1 VSRPPIREVALNDPR
16 LSMHLCHRDSEHPEG
31 FWLYDKDAYGG
42 MNLAMGA
49 PSEIAALI
57 KAVNFWKE
65 RAKKSEAAH
74 TTLAKHVVA
83 FVNVVAPPTDD
94 DGDLT

>member
-1 VSRPPIREVALNDPR
+1 MSRKPIREVALSDPR

-49 PSEIAALI
+49 PSEIAALVQ
-57 KAVNFWKE
+57 AVNFWKE
-65 RAKKSEAAH
+65 RAKKSETAH
-74 TTLAKHVVA
+74 DTLAKHVA
-83 FVNVVAPPTDD
+83 TFVNIVAPSDAD
-94 DGDLT
+94 DGDQT